1 MDHSADHLPPPW
13 RGQGDYRCRNLPT
26 TPCPEKGLILVTGA
40 SGYIGGRLV
49 PELVRRGYC
58 VRVMVRGDVDDFRDV
73 WPNTEVVQG
82 DALDQAS
89 LERAMVG
96 AHAAYYL
103 IHSLILGPEDF
114 AQTDL
119 LAARNF
125 HQAADKSKLKR
136 IVYLGGLGRPGDCA
150 SESSESSSNNSS
162 NHLSSRHQVADEL
175 AKSKVPLTTLRAS
188 VIVGSGS
195 ASFEIIKGLIGRLW
209 VIPLPRWA
217 DNSCQPIGIRDVIKY
232 LVGVMEAPEAAGQS
246 YDIGGLER
254 LTYAR
259 MMEIVS
265 EIRQQPHHTV
275 SVPLKGTRLF
285 GFVASLLTPVPA
297 PITQCLFSSLIHDT
311 VCQCDDVRDVVPFE
325 PLSYREAIIRAMSR
339 EEQDL
344 IATRWSDSYPPA
356 HVLKVKLHEL
366 RSPPRYRAHYE
377 LLTTC
382 SPETLFAAIT
392 TIGGSNGWFKGN
404 WMWRLRG
411 AFDKLISG
419 VGTARGRRSSKKLR
433 VHDVIDFWRVEDL
446 RTNQRLLLRSE
457 MRMPG
462 HAWLEFT
469 IKPTGEGEISDLQG
483 QQVSILGITAY
494 YATKRLGGR
503 LYWRFFQPFHWY
515 IFDRLLSQIDHQAAN
530 RFSTSPNP

>member
-1 MDHSADHLPPPW
+1 MHQHADHLPPPW
-13 RGQGDYRCRNLPT
+13 RDGDDYRCRNLPT

-49 PELVRRGYC
+49 PELVQRGYC
-58 VRVMVRGDVDDFRDV
+58 VRVMVRGDVEDYRDV

-89 LERAMVG
+89 LERALVG

-103 IHSLILGPEDF
+103 IHSLILGPRDF

-119 LAARNF
+119 QAARNF
-125 HQAADKSKLKR
+125 RKAADNSQLKR
-136 IVYLGGLGRPGDCA
+136 IVYLGGLGIPRDC
-150 SESSESSSNNSS
+150 SSRGSSRGSS
-162 NHLSSRHQVADEL
+162 NHLSSRHEVADEL
-175 AKSKVPLTTLRAS
+175 ARSKVPLTTLRAS

-195 ASFEIIKGLIGRLW
+195 ASFEIIKNLNCRLW
-209 VIPLPRWA
+209 IIPYPRWA
-217 DNSCQPIGIRDVIKY
+217 NNSSQPIAIRDVIKY
-232 LVGVMEAPEAAGQS
+232 LVGAMESPEAAGHK

-265 EIRQQPHHTV
+265 EIFQQPHHTV
-275 SVPLKGTRLF
+275 SIPLNGTRFF
-285 GFVASLLTPVPA
+285 GYVASLMTPVPA

-311 VCQCDDVRDVVPFE
+311 VCQCDAIRDVVPFE
-325 PLSYREAIIRAMSR
+325 PLSYREAIIRALSR

-344 IATRWSDSYPPA
+344 VATRWSDSYPPA

-366 RSPPRYRAHYE
+366 RHPPRYRAHSE
-377 LLTTC
+377 LETTC
-382 SPETLFAAIT
+382 SAETLFAAIT
-392 TIGGSNGWFKGN
+392 TIGGNNGWFKGN
-404 WMWRLRG
+404 WMWRMRG
-411 AFDKLISG
+411 AFDRLIFG

-433 VHDVIDFWRVEDL
+433 VHDVIDFWRVEGL
-446 RTNQRLLLRSE
+446 KTNQRLLLRAE

-469 IKPTGEGEISDLQG
+469 IKPQIEGKTPDPGG
-483 QQVSILGITAY
+483 QQVNILGITAY
-494 YATKRLGGR
+494 YATKRLDGH

-515 IFDRLLSQIDHQAAN
+515 IFDRLISQINHQAKN
-530 RFSTSPNP
+530 R